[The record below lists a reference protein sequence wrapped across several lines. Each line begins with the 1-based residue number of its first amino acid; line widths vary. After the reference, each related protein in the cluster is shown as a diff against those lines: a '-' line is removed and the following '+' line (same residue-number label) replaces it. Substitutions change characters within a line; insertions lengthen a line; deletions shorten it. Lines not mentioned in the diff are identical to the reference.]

1 MSVPPSP
8 ATPSM
13 SVSGTDNILPPTA
26 AGVARAA
33 ELLAQGKLVILPTE
47 TVYGIAL
54 SLASAE
60 ARQAARDI
68 KARSDGNPTPWVVHT
83 ATLDDLLSWVPH
95 VSALGRRLITKSVPG
110 PVAFQVKLD
119 GSTEQAARAR
129 LGGAAEETIQQG
141 YITLR
146 CPELN

>member
-1 MSVPPSP
+1 MSVPHSPAPPQP
-8 ATPSM
+8 ATP
-13 SVSGTDNILPPTA
+13 VAGADNILPPTA

-54 SLASAE
+54 SLASTE

-83 ATLDDLLSWVPH
+83 ATLEDLLSWVPH
-95 VSALGRRLITKSVPG
+95 VSAL
-110 PVAFQVKLD
+110 
-119 GSTEQAARAR
+119 
-129 LGGAAEETIQQG
+129 
-141 YITLR
+141 
-146 CPELN
+146 